1 MPLASA
7 AFAVVFVADCEDESA
22 EDEDFDDEE
31 FDDDDL
37 DYEEEYV
44 YDESEADFEGDEE

>member
-22 EDEDFDDEE
+22 EDDADEDVGPCGGIAS
-31 FDDDDL
+31 L
-37 DYEEEYV
+37 DT
-44 YDESEADFEGDEE
+44 